1 MSVELLG
8 DGAGARRRSFG
19 GGVEDDKLRLDVQRE
34 LDKMQVLMGADGG
47 W

>member
-8 DGAGARRRSFG
+8 DGAGSRRRSFG
-19 GGVEDDKLRLDVQRE
+19 GGEDDKMRLDVQRE
-34 LDKMQVLMGADGG
+34 LDKMQVVMGG